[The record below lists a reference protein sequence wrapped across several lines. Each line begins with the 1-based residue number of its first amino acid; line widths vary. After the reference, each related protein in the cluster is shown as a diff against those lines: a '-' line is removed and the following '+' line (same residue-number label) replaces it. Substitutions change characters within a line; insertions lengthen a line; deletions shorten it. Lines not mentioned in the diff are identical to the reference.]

1 MKTNYNKHFISL
13 CVLFVLGN
21 GIISLPQKSAD
32 IFTFL
37 GFLVSFLI
45 SFLLLLLPINFKF
58 VSFFAVW
65 VMGDTFIDFIKF
77 ISKTLLRESPKILIV
92 LPFILTVLVFCSVNR
107 RAVLKF
113 SLISAMISVMAI
125 FFFFGFTASDF
136 NIKNIIIKAV
146 PDLKN
151 LYTQTMPYFKK
162 VTLPSFLLLS
172 YAKLNGFSK
181 KTAFCGMALGNALL
195 AFCILNSVLLFGSS
209 FAGRL
214 DFPYAFAI
222 STVTFGNLFTRMDG
236 FAYFIYFASCL
247 IKITISAQIIKA
259 TLRSLYCFLLR
270 FVVYIFFQT
279 HI

>member
-1 MKTNYNKHFISL
+1 MKAEYKKHYIAL

-21 GIISLPQKSAD
+21 GIISLPQKNAD

-45 SFLLLLLPINFKF
+45 FFLLLFLPINLKI
-58 VSFFAVW
+58 SSILAVW
-65 VMGDTFIDFIKF
+65 VIGDTFIDFIKF
-77 ISKTLLRESPKILIV
+77 ISATLLKESPEILVVI
-92 LPFILTVLVFCSVNR
+92 PFILTLLAFCCAKKG
-107 RAVLKF
+107 AVLKF
-113 SLISAMISVMAI
+113 SLISAAISVTAI

-136 NIKNIIIKAV
+136 NIKNIIIKSV

-151 LYTQTMPYFKK
+151 LYSQTIPYLKK
-162 VTLPSFLLLS
+162 VTLPSFLLLVYS
-172 YAKLNGFSK
+172 KINGFGK
-181 KTAFCGMALGNALL
+181 KTTLCGVALGNALL

-247 IKITISAQIIKA
+247 IKITVSIEIIKA
-259 TLRSLYCFLLR
+259 TVRSPLFSY
-270 FVVYIFFQT
+270 YEI
-279 HI
+279 